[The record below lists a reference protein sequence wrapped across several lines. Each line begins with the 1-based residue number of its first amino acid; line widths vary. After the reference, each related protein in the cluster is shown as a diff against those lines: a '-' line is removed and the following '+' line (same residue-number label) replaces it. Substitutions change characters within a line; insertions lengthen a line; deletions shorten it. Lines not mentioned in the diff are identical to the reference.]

1 MFEFVFPIQAVFLAL
16 ALDLLFGEPKWL
28 YDRVAH
34 PVVWIGKL
42 ISALEGRLYGP
53 QNQIFQGAVLVAVT
67 VVLCAAAGAVIT
79 WLAEQT
85 GLDWILTGI
94 VGSVFLAARSLYDHV
109 VTVARGLS
117 RDLEAGRAAVS
128 HIVGRDVSELDEA
141 GVARAALE
149 SLAENFSDGVVAPL
163 FWFLVA
169 GLPGLLAY
177 KAVNTLDSMLG
188 HRNERYLYFG
198 RVAARLDDVVNWPA
212 ARITGAL
219 LCFGALVAPGLDAGK
234 AWRTM
239 WRDGGKHISPN
250 AGWPE
255 AAMAGALGIALAGP
269 RIYDGARTDD
279 PWLGDGDGMVTAA
292 DIARGCTLY
301 RWTCAAIL
309 LALLVLAL
317 P

>member
-28 YDRVAH
+28 YARISH
-34 PVVWIGKL
+34 PIVWIGGL
-42 ISALEGRLYGP
+42 ISALEGRLYRAR
-53 QNQIFQGAVLVAVT
+53 NQIFHGAVLVAIT
-67 VVLCAAAGAVIT
+67 VALCAAAGCVIA
-79 WLAEQT
+79 WLARQT

-109 VTVARGLS
+109 VSVARGLS
-117 RDLEAGRAAVS
+117 RDLDTGRAAVS
-128 HIVGRDVSELDEA
+128 QIVGRNPSELDQA

-163 FWFLVA
+163 FWFLLA

-177 KAVNTLDSMLG
+177 KAINTLDSMIG

-212 ARITGAL
+212 ARIAGCL
-219 LCFGALVAPGLDAGK
+219 LCLGGLLAPGMDAGK
-234 AWRTM
+234 AWRIM
-239 WRDGGKHISPN
+239 WRDGGKHASPN

-269 RIYDGARTDD
+269 RVYDGELTDD
-279 PWLGDGDGMVTAA
+279 PWLGDGDGAA
-292 DIARGCTLY
+292 TEQDIARGCTLY
-301 RWTCAAIL
+301 RWTCAGIL
-309 LALLVLAL
+309 LALLALAL